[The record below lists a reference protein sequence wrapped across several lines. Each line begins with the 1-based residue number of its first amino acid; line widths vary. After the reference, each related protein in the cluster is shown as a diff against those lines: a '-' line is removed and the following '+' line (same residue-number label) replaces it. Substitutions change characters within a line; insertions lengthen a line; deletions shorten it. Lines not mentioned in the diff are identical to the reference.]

1 MIIKPYCKH
10 KKNRKEKKRKKKRNV
25 IWKIPTL
32 DLHPDSIAINK
43 WEKVKI

>member
-1 MIIKPYCKH
+1 LQAQ
-10 KKNRKEKKRKKKRNV
+10 KKRKEKKKKKRNV